1 MRAVIDA
8 FWRAL
13 ADSFRPRVLLLTLA
27 PLAVM
32 LLLALGAGYL
42 WGAAA
47 LAWAQ
52 GWVNGAGWLTWMLG
66 WLGGDAAGQVESVL
80 APLVLVALVT
90 PLVVLGALLLVAV
103 LMTPAM
109 LRLVARRR
117 FPQLERLGGGAAAW
131 AGSVAHSLGATAVA
145 LLALV
150 VSIPFWLVP
159 PLILV
164 LPPLIFGWLTY
175 RVMSYDALAEHAT
188 AAERRAL
195 MRRHRVPLLVL
206 GIVSGY
212 LGAAPAVV
220 WASGLLFAALF
231 WVLVPVAIWIYTWAF
246 AFSSLW
252 FTHYCLNALQA
263 QRGQVQAATK
273 TEARVAVA
281 TPGPPTS
288 PSALPPVN
296 TPASPPESHPDE
308 R

>member
-90 PLVVLGALLLVAV
+90 PLVVLGALLLVAL

-164 LPPLIFGWLTY
+164 LPPLIFGWLMDHNLPAG
-175 RVMSYDALAEHAT
+175 VF
-188 AAERRAL
+188 
-195 MRRHRVPLLVL
+195 
-206 GIVSGY
+206 I
-212 LGAAPAVV
+212 GAAGVLMLAIV
-220 WASGLLFAALF
+220 AGAGANRFAPRAK
-231 WVLVPVAIWIYTWAF
+231 TG
-246 AFSSLW
+246 
-252 FTHYCLNALQA
+252 NA
-263 QRGQVQAATK
+263 
-273 TEARVAVA
+273 
-281 TPGPPTS
+281 
-288 PSALPPVN
+288 
-296 TPASPPESHPDE
+296 
-308 R
+308 